1 MTKLKRVIVRDNK
14 RLVFDMK
21 LMPSGAWH
29 TTYGPAWPGH
39 KKKRPKKGRMAT
51 LMRKHKK
58 WLNR

>member
-1 MTKLKRVIVRDNK
+1 MSELNRLVVHDNQ

-21 LMPSGAWH
+21 LMDDGTWK
-29 TTYGPAWPGH
+29 TVYGPAWPAN
-39 KKKRPKKGRMAT
+39 KKKRPKKGRLAT